1 MTREGRFEKA
11 DKEKNVVGDVCVPNV
26 KEIRW
31 RVECLARMDSF
42 QVSGV
47 LIATE
52 KWSLKGPY

>member
-11 DKEKNVVGDVCVPNV
+11 DKERNVVGDICVPDV
-26 KEIRW
+26 KEITW
-31 RVECLARMDSF
+31 RAECLGRMDGF

-52 KWSLKGPY
+52 KWSLKRPY